1 LLGHVS
7 AADLQHIQGRSL
19 MQWRVVLMADG
30 KSSVR
35 HVSAESA
42 AAARETAVANFKKET
57 GLDATVGHILRN
69 RR

>member
-1 LLGHVS
+1 
-7 AADLQHIQGRSL
+7 